1 MFEELSI
8 TTKVNHYAK
17 STEGPTV
24 SQEPGPQRGQA
35 HDYVVLVLRNLFRS
49 LLKWTMKVEN
59 GQEMEV
65 S

>member
-17 STEGPTV
+17 WPTV
-24 SQEPGPQRGQA
+24 SREPGPQRGQA
-35 HDYVVLVLRNLFRS
+35 HDYVILVLRNLFRS